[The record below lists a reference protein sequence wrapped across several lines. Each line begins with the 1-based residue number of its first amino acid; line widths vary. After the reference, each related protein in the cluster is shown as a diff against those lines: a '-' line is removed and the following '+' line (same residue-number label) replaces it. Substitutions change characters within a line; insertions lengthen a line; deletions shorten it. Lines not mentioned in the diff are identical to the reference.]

1 MSAIQIVL
9 VAFAVFAFSRA
20 VMGLRRGT
28 LTVGPFALWAL
39 FWIAVI
45 VVALRPETTAA
56 VARVAGVGRGADL
69 AIYLALMLVFFLLF
83 RLFARIEELERQLTR
98 LVRAQALKDIEAGR
112 TGGPGSTKDR

>member
-20 VMGLRRGT
+20 VIGLRRGT
-28 LTVGPFALWAL
+28 LTVAPFVLWSL
-39 FWIAVI
+39 FWAAVV

-56 VARVAGVGRGADL
+56 VARVFGVGRGADL

-83 RLFARIEELERQLTR
+83 RLFAKIEDLERQLTQF
-98 LVRAQALKDIEAGR
+98 VRAQALKDLDK
-112 TGGPGSTKDR
+112 P